1 MLTVQAAAARVGLSA
16 HTLRYYERIGLMPFV
31 ARSDSSGHRR
41 YTERDLQV
49 LEFLKRLRAT
59 GMSIQQMQHYVTL
72 AIQGD
77 STVDERRELL
87 IAHEARVREQLAE
100 LQTTLGLIED
110 KLERYEQLS
119 HTLPLGTKKTKEE
132 KSNE

>member
-1 MLTVQAAAARVGLSA
+1 VYTVQEAATRVGLSA

-31 ARSDSSGHRR
+31 TRNDSSGHRR
-41 YTERDLQV
+41 YTERDLEI
-49 LEFLKRLRAT
+49 LEFLKHLRAT

-77 STVDERRELL
+77 STIDERREMLVV
-87 IAHEARVREQLAE
+87 HEARVREQLTE
-100 LQTTLGLIED
+100 LQTTLGLIAD

-119 HTLPLGTKKTKEE
+119 RTIPLGTKEE
-132 KSNE
+132 K